1 MNVLTDEDAKEIHR
15 VLCATVGAD
24 YLTIAKAASDFT
36 IKKLAAGV
44 SVDPVAWRNPVDS
57 YSLVTTHQKETNEF
71 QYSDEF
77 LAGHTEPLYTADA
90 IAAARV
96 QENERCLAMMDAIG
110 CDWRDAGDMAKFYAT
125 NYLREAIRALLG
137 KEST

>member
-1 MNVLTDEDAKEIHR
+1 MSVLTHEEAKKLRDSTCMNDPLALIHATELA
-15 VLCATVGAD
+15 VL
-24 YLTIAKAASDFT
+24 S
-36 IKKLAAGV
+36 KLAAGV
-44 SVDPVAWRNPVDS
+44 SVEPNGYDPLSD
-57 YSLVTTHQKETNEF
+57 
-71 QYSDEF
+71 QY
-77 LAGHTEPLYTADA
+77 LYKQDTLQTA

-137 KEST
+137 KESK

>member
-137 KEST
+137 KEQS

>member
-1 MNVLTDEDAKEIHR
+1 MTSVLTTEERDSLWDKYGIT
-15 VLCATVGAD
+15 ATAIGIVE
-24 YLTIAKAASDFT
+24 AAV
-36 IKKLAAGV
+36 IRKLAAVV
-44 SVDPVAWRNPVDS
+44 SVEPSAYRFTENRGNGN
-57 YSLVTTHQKETNEF
+57 TEF
-71 QYSDEF
+71 NYYGLDEVGMAYRDNC
-77 LAGHTEPLYTADA
+77 LEITPLYAAAA

-137 KEST
+137 AKT

>member
-1 MNVLTDEDAKEIHR
+1 MSLFTEKER
-15 VLCATVGAD
+15 ADLCYMHDNDPEKLFDATV
-24 YLTIAKAASDFT
+24 AAVLE
-36 IKKLAAGV
+36 KLAAGV
-44 SVDPVAWRNPVDS
+44 SVEPVGVVIGFDDDTGNAVVDHS
-57 YSLVTTHQKETNEF
+57 CEGPYGPLDDYEGIYNLDQLTT
-71 QYSDEF
+71 
-77 LAGHTEPLYTADA
+77 A

-137 KEST
+137 AKT

>member
-44 SVDPVAWRNPVDS
+44 SVEPVAWRNPVDS

-137 KEST
+137 KEQS